1 MADFLTRFAPSPTG
15 QLHLGHA
22 ASAWHVWHA
31 AARAGGRVL
40 LRIEDIDTTRCRPEY
55 AQQILTDLHWLGFDW
70 PEPVRVQSEH
80 FAEYERVVAQLDGL
94 GLAYRCFLTRSDLEH
109 TTPAPLDAEQEAGL
123 LAAGKPFAW
132 RLSLARARDYL
143 GPAWDALT
151 YSLQT
156 RHGIETL
163 QADPT
168 RHGDIVIAR
177 KDSPSAY
184 HIAST
189 HDDAVQA
196 ITHVIRGQDLAEA
209 VHIHTLIQVLMGWPQ
224 PVYQH
229 HDLVMGGDGKRLAK
243 SNGSLPLAQL
253 RADGMSVSEIWRALD
268 LADK

>member
-31 AARAGGRVL
+31 AARADGRVL

-151 YSLQT
+151 YS
-156 RHGIETL
+156 
-163 QADPT
+163 
-168 RHGDIVIAR
+168 
-177 KDSPSAY
+177 
-184 HIAST
+184 
-189 HDDAVQA
+189 
-196 ITHVIRGQDLAEA
+196 
-209 VHIHTLIQVLMGWPQ
+209 
-224 PVYQH
+224 
-229 HDLVMGGDGKRLAK
+229 
-243 SNGSLPLAQL
+243 
-253 RADGMSVSEIWRALD
+253 
-268 LADK
+268 